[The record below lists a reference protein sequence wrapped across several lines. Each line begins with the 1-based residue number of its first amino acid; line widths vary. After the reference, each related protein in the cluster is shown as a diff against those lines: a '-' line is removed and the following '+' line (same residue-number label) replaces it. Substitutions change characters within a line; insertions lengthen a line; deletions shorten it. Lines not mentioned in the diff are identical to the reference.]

1 MSYET
6 KSISIVIPA
15 YNESGAISSVLKNI
29 KLDLDG
35 LVDEIIVVDDCSI
48 DDTLKKAK
56 DEDVI
61 VIEHKKNTGYGGA
74 LKTGIKNSKGKY
86 ILMMDSDGQHST
98 KDVKNIILKLDN
110 QDAIIGARESIFHSQ
125 LWRMPGKWFLHLF
138 AQYLIGRKIK
148 DLNSGLRIVK
158 SDLLKQ
164 WMDLCPQGFSFSTT
178 ITMVL
183 LSQNYTVDYVPINVN
198 KRTGKSTVS
207 IKTGLDTIILILRLS
222 SLFNPLRIFLPIS
235 LIFILVGSVKII
247 TNLLSYGPITT
258 GSLLS
263 FMVGLIIFSL
273 GLLSDQISQLRL
285 ESLRKKK
292 NILINFTSILSHG
305 KFVLHGR

>member
-1 MSYET
+1 
-6 KSISIVIPA
+6 
-15 YNESGAISSVLKNI
+15 
-29 KLDLDG
+29 
-35 LVDEIIVVDDCSI
+35 
-48 DDTLKKAK
+48 
-56 DEDVI
+56 
-61 VIEHKKNTGYGGA
+61 
-74 LKTGIKNSKGKY
+74 
-86 ILMMDSDGQHST
+86 MMDSDGQHST

-285 ESLRKKK
+285 ESLRKRKT
-292 NILINFTSILSHG
+292 F
-305 KFVLHGR
+305 

>member
-1 MSYET
+1 MSYKT
-6 KSISIVIPA
+6 KGISIVIPA
-15 YNESGAISSVLKNI
+15 YNESGAISLVLKNI

-56 DEDVI
+56 NENVI
-61 VIEHKKNTGYGGA
+61 VIEHKKNIGYGGA

-98 KDVKNIILKLDN
+98 KDVKNIILKLDD
-110 QDAIIGARESIFHSQ
+110 QDAIIGARESVFHSQ

-285 ESLRKKK
+285 ESLRKRKT
-292 NILINFTSILSHG
+292 F
-305 KFVLHGR
+305 

>member
-1 MSYET
+1 MSYKT
-6 KSISIVIPA
+6 KGISIVIPA

-56 DEDVI
+56 NENVI
-61 VIEHKKNTGYGGA
+61 VIEHKKNIGYGGA

-98 KDVKNIILKLDN
+98 KDVKNIILKLDD
-110 QDAIIGARESIFHSQ
+110 QDAIIGARESVFHSQ

-198 KRTGKSTVS
+198 KRTGKSTVN
-207 IKTGLDTIILILRLS
+207 IKTGFDTIILILRLS

-285 ESLRKKK
+285 ESLRKRKT
-292 NILINFTSILSHG
+292 F
-305 KFVLHGR
+305 

>member
-1 MSYET
+1 MSYKT
-6 KSISIVIPA
+6 KGISIVIPA

-56 DEDVI
+56 NENVI
-61 VIEHKKNTGYGGA
+61 VIEHKKNIGYGGA

-98 KDVKNIILKLDN
+98 KDVKNIILKLDD
-110 QDAIIGARESIFHSQ
+110 QDAIIGARESVFHSQ

-285 ESLRKKK
+285 ESLRKRKT
-292 NILINFTSILSHG
+292 F
-305 KFVLHGR
+305 